1 MKKKYFGTDGIRGTV
16 NKGNINGEKFFKFGL
31 AAGTYFKNLKKN
43 KQTAIIAKDTRLS
56 GYTLEPALV
65 SGLASAGMHI
75 YTLGPL
81 PTNGLAMLTKQMKAN
96 MGIMITASH
105 NPFDDNGLKLFG
117 PDGLKLSDKIE
128 KKIEKLIDSKTIKQL
143 ATPKSLGRV
152 KRLEDG
158 NEKYIKILRKNF
170 PLKFNLKGMKIVV
183 DCANGAGYK
192 AAPELLKQLGAKVIS
207 IGVNP
212 DGLNINNNCGSTYPN
227 KIKAAV
233 KKNKAKLGISL
244 DGDADRII
252 MCDEKS
258 KIIDGDQIIASL
270 AKRWKRKKILRGGVV
285 GTLMSNFGLEKFLK
299 KENIKFVRANVGD
312 RYVKE
317 KMKKN
322 NFNLGGEQSG
332 HIILGKFA
340 TTGDGLLV
348 ALEILFSL
356 RKGKKA
362 SALFNVYK
370 SVPQILEN
378 ITVKD
383 KNIIN
388 SQEVKKAIIDAN
400 KIMKFDGRL
409 LVRKSGTESKIRIM
423 GESNNKVL
431 LLNCIKIIK
440 KSIIKNET

>member
-16 NKGNINGEKFFKFGL
+16 NQGNINGEKFFKFGL

-43 KQTAIIAKDTRLS
+43 KQTAVIAKDTRLS
-56 GYTLEPALV
+56 GYVLEPALV

-75 YTLGPL
+75 TTLGPL
-81 PTNGLAMLTKQMKAN
+81 PTNGLAMLTKSMRAN
-96 MGIMITASH
+96 LGIMITASH
-105 NPFDDNGLKLFG
+105 NPYYDNGLKLFG

-128 KKIEKLIDSKTIKQL
+128 KKIEKIIDSKTAKQL
-143 ATPKSLGRV
+143 SIPKILGRV
-152 KRLEDG
+152 KRIENA

-170 PLKFNLKGMKIVV
+170 PKNFNLKGIKIVL

-192 AAPELLKQLGAKVIS
+192 AAPKLLTDLGAKVIP
-207 IGVNP
+207 IGVRPN
-212 DGLNINNNCGSTYPN
+212 GLNINNNCGSTNPHKLLKY
-227 KIKAAV
+227 V
-233 KKNKAKLGISL
+233 KKNKARLGISL

-258 KIIDGDQIIASL
+258 QIIDGDQIIAML
-270 AKRWKRKKILRGGVV
+270 AKRWKKKGILKGGVI
-285 GTLMSNFGLEKFLK
+285 GTLMSNYGLEQFLK
-299 KENIKFVRANVGD
+299 KEKIKFIRANVGD

-317 KMKKN
+317 AMKRN

-348 ALEILFSL
+348 ALEVLFSL

-362 SALFNVYK
+362 SQIFNVYK
-370 SVPQILEN
+370 SIPQILEN
-378 ITVKD
+378 IIVRE

-388 SQEVKKAIIDAN
+388 SKKCKQAINNAN
-400 KIMKFDGRL
+400 KIIKNNGRL
-409 LVRKSGTESKIRIM
+409 LVRKSGTEPKIRIM
-423 GESNNKVL
+423 GESTNKTL
-431 LLNCIKIIK
+431 LIKCIKIIK
-440 KSIIKNET
+440 RSIK